1 MITNYESIM
10 NYSIWFGH
18 PQVVDPL
25 DLEYL
30 EDNGIHGGVPDGCFA
45 INFLKDCDKKKGLY
59 ILDMNS
65 PDLSIVPRDDIKC
78 ILQQPNYIGSRRNI
92 LKFDL
97 FLWSLWFDGVW

>member
-45 INFLKDCDKKKGLY
+45 INFLKDCDKKKRTIYSGY
-59 ILDMNS
+59 E
-65 PDLSIVPRDDIKC
+65 
-78 ILQQPNYIGSRRNI
+78 QSRP
-92 LKFDL
+92 LHCA
-97 FLWSLWFDGVW
+97 DGWY